1 MGKLNKGGLVGGFDQ
16 LRAPDAPTIGAATAG
31 DTQVSVAFTA
41 ASDAGAG
48 TVSSFVLTGL
58 ASGATTGFSGTSSPI
73 VATSLTNDT
82 EVTFSVIAIS
92 EFGSSPSSGT
102 VAATPSAPSWSGQ
115 RGLFSGGKDTN
126 GQMNDEIE
134 YITITTTG
142 NSQDFGDLSQTAR
155 LATACSNGTRGVI
168 TSLYGGLSPGPVN
181 VIDFVIIAST
191 GDSTD
196 FGNLAVAAHS
206 LNAVSN
212 GIRGVIAGGGQ
223 PVSGNSAN
231 IEFIIIASSGNG
243 ADFGDLTNT
252 RLGST
257 VQCAESNNSVR
268 GVFQGGSS
276 SNVIDFVNIASSG
289 NASDFGD
296 LTVAR
301 HNAAGFGS
309 ATRSIAAGG
318 ASITNV
324 IDFMNTA
331 STGNSSDFGDL
342 LAAVFLVHGTSNLTR
357 GVIGGGSTA
366 ANESTFQNV
375 MQYITIANTGNSVD
389 FGDLTSS
396 KAEVTATSG

>member
-1 MGKLNKGGLVGGFDQ
+1 MGKFNKGGYVGGFDQ

-115 RGLFSGGKDTN
+115 RGLFSGGRDIN
-126 GQMNDEIE
+126 GQFLNEIE

-142 NSQDFGDLSQTAR
+142 NSQDFGDLSQGAR

-168 TSLYGGLSPGPVN
+168 AGLYGGSAVD

-191 GDSTD
+191 GNSTD
-196 FGNLAVAAHS
+196 FGNLFRAAHS

-223 PVSGNSAN
+223 PASGNGAN

-252 RLGST
+252 RLTSG

-268 GVFQGGSS
+268 GVFQGGFN

-301 HNAAGFGS
+301 YNVAGFGS

-318 ASITNV
+318 ASNTNV

-342 LAAVFLVHGTSNLTR
+342 LAAVAQVHGTSNLTR
-357 GVIGGGSTA
+357 GVVAGGDHTGDGSA
-366 ANESTFQNV
+366 YQNV
-375 MQYITIANTGNSVD
+375 IQYITIANTGNSVD
-389 FGDLTSS
+389 FGDLTGN
-396 KAEVTATSG
+396 KDDVTATSG